1 MVMKCVADGPEP
13 AKNGAAIA
21 ARLIKDPDGEI
32 RGTAARVL
40 AMTRRQGPPGCRR
53 RSARRSSRC
62 STIPIA
68 TCA

>member
-40 AMTRRQGPPGCRR
+40 AMTVGKGSKVRR
-53 RSARRSSRC
+53 RSARRSSAC

-68 TCA
+68 KFA